1 MAVNIGDFQLGPFQ
15 VFPTQSLVRKAA
27 QAPEPEREVH
37 VEPKVMAVLERLA
50 QEPLQV
56 VSRSAL
62 LSDVWTGTVVT
73 DEVVTRCISEL
84 RNALGDS
91 SRSPSFIQTIPK
103 KGYKLLQV
111 PQPLVKETQ
120 PLVKVTQ
127 PLAKETQPLAPD
139 ANRQAETGLTPPAT
153 DTVASDTADTPLTV
167 DTSATPPQPAITTAG
182 ASTPKRPRLYWAL
195 VASIV
200 VAVGLATALLIQGYI
215 AEPQPAQANI
225 AGLGEPGGGTPVT
238 GDNAAVATEPAIA
251 ILPFATL
258 DNGEEAN
265 YFGAGL
271 AEELL
276 NALVNVPGLRVIS
289 RHAAADASAVNL
301 LNGTPV
307 SLNDS
312 LDISAIASSLG
323 VDAVLTGS
331 VRRMDNNVRVTAQL
345 INGQDGV
352 HMWADQFEGDLSD
365 VFRIQDEIAAAIVG
379 ALRLQLTEP
388 VRVARISTDMNAL
401 DYYLLGRHQWH
412 QRTADSLTRA
422 IDLFER
428 AVEVDPQMA
437 IAYSGLADAYLLL
450 ADYGD
455 MPVDDAKTLASPA
468 IDKALALEADL
479 AEAHA
484 SRGMLYLSQGEP
496 EKAERSLRNAIRLN
510 PGYNMAHMWLG
521 SAVAMQGRVK
531 EAHKFYLKA
540 YRLDPLHPVINQ
552 NVAMSF
558 ATIGDYN
565 ASQQILD
572 KFDPRFDNR
581 HRLGYLK
588 LHLAQQIGDF
598 SALQNLAAADMAS
611 DDAQRRMAAYHALW
625 LMHSRRGE
633 EDAADQYLRMAQAEP
648 EMDYKFLLDVAR
660 KLAREGAATQ
670 FATLM
675 RSAPEAF
682 HDKVEGEKR
691 ALEGMLLIATEN
703 YSKAA
708 TAFEAAITKAGK
720 KHHPASELLA
730 ISHLLHVYQQLD
742 NTERRDY
749 WLQRGSEVVYNAI
762 DAGYG
767 QFEFI
772 TEVAFFH
779 AAAGQSDEAAKAFWH
794 ALTLG
799 KIAPWE
805 ITDDIRVSRIQTSDK
820 LVPVVKQAAR
830 GWTA

>member
-1 MAVNIGDFQLGPFQ
+1 MAVNIGDFQLGPFA

-27 QAPEPEREVH
+27 QDAEPEREIH

-62 LSDVWTGTVVT
+62 LNDVWTGTVVT

-84 RNALGDS
+84 RTALGDS
-91 SRSPSFIQTIPK
+91 SRSPAFIQTIPK

-111 PQPLVKETQ
+111 PQPLPLQ
-120 PLVKVTQ
+120 PNSQAPPTAALSSNNAAPNNA
-127 PLAKETQPLAPD
+127 PLAAP
-139 ANRQAETGLTPPAT
+139 
-153 DTVASDTADTPLTV
+153 ASASNAADTPNT
-167 DTSATPPQPAITTAG
+167 TP
-182 ASTPKRPRLYWAL
+182 SRPRLYWAL
-195 VASIV
+195 VASLS
-200 VAVGLATALLIQGYI
+200 VAFGLLAALLLQGYGEEQQPSTARI
-215 AEPQPAQANI
+215 ADLNVS
-225 AGLGEPGGGTPVT
+225 PGRASGALE
-238 GDNAAVATEPAIA
+238 NAATSEPAIA

-289 RHAAADASAVNL
+289 RHAAADASAANL
-301 LNGTPV
+301 ANGTAV
-307 SLNDS
+307 GISDS
-312 LDISAIASSLG
+312 LDISAIAGSLG

-345 INGQDGV
+345 INGEDGV

-365 VFRIQDEIAAAIVG
+365 VFRIQDDIAAAIVG

-412 QRTADSLTRA
+412 QRTAESLTRA
-422 IDLFER
+422 IDLFKR

-455 MPVDDAKTLASPA
+455 MPAEDAKALARPA
-468 IDKALALEADL
+468 IDKALALDPEL

-484 SRGMLYLSQGEP
+484 SHGMLYLSLVEP
-496 EKAERSLRNAIRLN
+496 EKAERSLRDAIRLN

-558 ATIGDYN
+558 ATIGDYD
-565 ASQQILD
+565 ASQQILN

-581 HRLGYLK
+581 HRLGYLQ
-588 LHLAQQIGDF
+588 LHLAQQLGDF
-598 SALQNLAAADMAS
+598 STLQTLARDDMAS
-611 DDAQRRMAAYHALW
+611 DNAQQRMAAYHALW
-625 LMHSRRGE
+625 IMHSRKGE
-633 EDAADQYLRMAQAEP
+633 TEAADQYLAMAQAEP
-648 EMDYKFLLDVAR
+648 EMDYSFLLDVAR
-660 KLAREGAATQ
+660 KLAREGAASE

-675 RSAPEAF
+675 RSAPDAF
-682 HDKVEGEKR
+682 HDKAEGEKR
-691 ALEGMLLIATEN
+691 ALEGILLLATEN

-708 TAFEAAITKAGK
+708 AAFEASLTKARK

-742 NTERRDY
+742 NNERRDY
-749 WLQRGSEVVYNAI
+749 WLQRGSEVIYNAI

-805 ITDDIRVSRIQTSDK
+805 ITDDIRVSRIHTSDK